1 MSEQEVAQR
10 PEAYRRFDRPVPEWF
25 SDAKLGIPVHWGVH
39 AIPAW
44 AEPIG
49 KLGTIDFATWY
60 RRNQQRDG
68 WRVSLPRDAD
78 SPVLRSFRAAS

>member
-1 MSEQEVAQR
+1 MVSEQEVAQR
-10 PEAYRRFDRPVPEWF
+10 PEAYRRFD
-25 SDAKLGIPVHWGVH
+25 WG
-39 AIPAW
+39 AYAMPAW